1 MKAAFNKIM
10 YLVSVFNAFRMTES
24 RDVLGKSLTN
34 TFFLDISSSVFRQ
47 RLLSRIWDQRMDK
60 TLMSFLEFHK
70 TAK

>member
-24 RDVLGKSLTN
+24 RLTN

>member
-47 RLLSRIWDQRMDK
+47 RLLSRIWDQRRDI